1 VVTQRVRLPGLR
13 RLLPEGFLLLDQRAR
28 HQWLMLLTLSA
39 AMFTF
44 TLVGSLV
51 ALATGTFAAENAVIS
66 TMGGVGYG
74 VSLVLQYRMRSHA
87 LAAHVMLATLQASI
101 VAIMLVLGNPWLFA
115 APLGT
120 LAPIIAVQLL
130 DRRAALWWTFSM
142 AGLLVTVI
150 IIGLTGVGFTEPKTM
165 LGSHELDLAF
175 LGITLSTT
183 LLILAWFHEGS
194 RTHIQMASSFKSAVL
209 ACMSHELRTP
219 LNGVLGM
226 LENTMAGPLDPA
238 QRENLAMAHRAGG
251 SLLDI
256 VDDAL
261 DLFQAESGG
270 LQLQHEPFDLR
281 AGLSASTARA
291 IARSERP
298 GVEISLRYPQALPS
312 RFIGDG
318 RQVLRMV
325 DKLVDNALKFTDRG
339 HVRIHV
345 EYPAEPADGE
355 STLTVRVEDTGIGIP
370 AKKQAVIFDDLTQL
384 DDSWNRTRGGTGM
397 GLAVCRELVQ
407 RMGGRLGMHSELG
420 RGTEIWFSIPIATAP
435 GLAPAP
441 EPEPVPAPAS
451 EAPRQRIRTLV
462 VEDNLVNQVV
472 AKRMLE
478 RLGCEVEVVG
488 DGRQAL
494 ERVRRD
500 HFDIVFM
507 DIQMPVMDGF
517 EATIAIRDASNEE
530 VASLPIVAMTAFTMA
545 GDRGRCLDVGMN
557 GYVGKPIDRQRLASE
572 LSRLTKWPGISPAA

>member
-1 VVTQRVRLPGLR
+1 MVTEQTRLPRLH
-13 RLLPEGFLLLDQRAR
+13 RLLPADFFRLDQRAR

-39 AMFTF
+39 AMLTF
-44 TLVGSLV
+44 TVVGSLIALV
-51 ALATGTFAAENAVIS
+51 AGEFAAANAVIS
-66 TMGGVGYG
+66 IVGGVGYG

-87 LAAHVMLATLQASI
+87 LAAHVMLSTLQASI

-115 APLGT
+115 APLGS
-120 LAPIIAVQLL
+120 LVPIMAVQLL
-130 DRRAALWWTFSM
+130 DRRAALWWTLAM
-142 AGLLVTVI
+142 AGLLLTVTVI
-150 IIGLTGVGFTEPKTM
+150 GLAGVGFTEPKNM
-165 LGSHELDLAF
+165 LGSPERDLAF
-175 LGITLSTT
+175 IGISLSAT

-194 RTHIQMASSFKSAVL
+194 RNHIQMASSFKSAVL

-251 SLLDI
+251 SLLEI

-261 DLFQAESGG
+261 DLFQAETGG

-281 AGLSASTARA
+281 EGLCAATARV
-291 IARSERP
+291 IARLERP
-298 GVEISLRYPQALPS
+298 GVEISLRYPQELPS

-318 RQVLRMV
+318 RQVLRIV
-325 DKLVDNALKFTDRG
+325 DKLVDNALKFTEHG
-339 HVRIHV
+339 HVRIEV
-345 EYPAEPADGE
+345 AYPAESDDGE

-407 RMGGRLGMHSELG
+407 RMGGRLGVHSELG
-420 RGTEIWFSIPIATAP
+420 RGTEIWFSVPMATAP
-435 GLAPAP
+435 AV
-441 EPEPVPAPAS
+441 VPAPVPVAAI
-451 EAPRQRIRTLV
+451 EAPLRRIRTLV
-462 VEDNLVNQVV
+462 VEDNLINQKVT
-472 AKRMLE
+472 KRMLE

-488 DGRQAL
+488 DGRQAI
-494 ERVRRD
+494 ERVRQD

-517 EATIAIRDASNEE
+517 EATTAIRDASDRE

-545 GDRGRCLDVGMN
+545 GDRGRCLEAGMN
-557 GYVGKPIDRQRLASE
+557 GYVGKPIDQQRVVSE
-572 LSRLTKWPGISPAA
+572 LSRLTKWSGIAA